1 MLTVAVAAY
10 EDIIEHASTTLP
22 REACGV
28 LAGSRDEERSH
39 VESAHP
45 TRNAA
50 DNPRVSY
57 RIDPRAQLAMM
68 DAIETAGRE
77 VVGFYH
83 SHPVGPPAP
92 STRDLEEAAWE
103 DHHYLIVSMAGSWPT
118 VDAWRYT
125 GRDFTSETVTI
136 VDATADHRTPST
148 EP

>member
-1 MLTVAVAAY
+1 VLTVAVAAY
-10 EDIIEHASTTLP
+10 EDIIVHASATLL

-28 LAGSRDEERSH
+28 LAGSRDGERSY

-45 TRNAA
+45 ARNAA
-50 DNPRVSY
+50 ENPRVSY
-57 RIDPRAQLAMM
+57 RIDPQAQLAMM
-68 DAIETAGRE
+68 DTIESAGRE

-92 STRDLEEAAWE
+92 STRDLEEAAWD
-103 DHHYLIVSMAGSWPT
+103 DHHYVVVSMAGSWPT

-125 GRDFTSETVTI
+125 GRAFTSETVTI
-136 VDATADHRTPST
+136 ADATAAHRTPST